1 MSTQMAG
8 YQHIVGFETRL
19 MNHSANELPSMGSET
34 AQVSS
39 GEHVSVRLSNPGSLH
54 KDCRLSMGHHAPER

>member
-8 YQHIVGFETRL
+8 YQHIVVFETRL
-19 MNHSANELPSMGSET
+19 MAHAANELPNTGLET

-39 GEHVSVRLSNPGSLH
+39 GEHTSLGLADPDSPH
-54 KDCRLSMGHHAPER
+54 TDCRLSMGDHAAER